1 MSQTVL
7 VAYASKHGTTREVA
21 ESVASTLR
29 SHGFEVEARAAG
41 EVTSLD
47 GVDAVVLG
55 GGLYM
60 ARLHADARR
69 FLARHRDRL
78 AELPLAVFAMGPGS
92 TNEKDMA
99 ASRKQLDHALAK
111 VSELRPVEVAIF
123 GGALDPT
130 KLRFPFNHMPACD
143 ARDWDAIEAWA
154 LRVAD
159 AFAGAAALRA

>member
-7 VAYASKHGTTREVA
+7 VVYASKHGTTREVA
-21 ESVASTLR
+21 ESVASTLT
-29 SHGFEVEARAAG
+29 SHGFDVELQAADA
-41 EVTSLD
+41 VATLD

-69 FLARHRDRL
+69 FLARHRERL
-78 AELPLAVFAMGPGS
+78 AEMPLAVFAMGPGS
-92 TNEKDMA
+92 TSEKDIA

-111 VSELRPVEVAIF
+111 VSELQPVEIAIF

-130 KLRFPFNHMPACD
+130 KLHFPFNRMPACD

-159 AFAGAAALRA
+159 NLAGAVAPRA

>member
-21 ESVASTLR
+21 ESVASALR
-29 SHGFEVEARAAG
+29 SRGFQVEMGASD
-41 EVTSLD
+41 EVTTLD
-47 GVDAVVLG
+47 GVGAVVLG

-60 ARLHADARR
+60 ARLHVDARR
-69 FLARHRDRL
+69 FLVRHRERL
-78 AELPLAVFAMGPGS
+78 SELPLAVFAMGLGS
-92 TNEKDMA
+92 TSDKDIA
-99 ASRKQLDHALAK
+99 ASRKQLDRALAK
-111 VSELRPVEVAIF
+111 VSELRPVEIAIF

-130 KLRFPFNHMPACD
+130 KLRFPLNHMPACD

-159 AFAGAAALRA
+159 AFAGAAAPRA

>member
-1 MSQTVL
+1 MSRTVL
-7 VAYASKHGTTREVA
+7 VAYASKLGTTREVA

-29 SHGFEVEARAAG
+29 SHGLAVEVQAADA
-41 EVTSLD
+41 VDTLD

-69 FLARHRDRL
+69 FLTRHRERL

-92 TNEKDMA
+92 TSEKDMA

-111 VSELRPVEVAIF
+111 VPELRPVEIAIF

-130 KLRFPFNHMPACD
+130 KLHFPFNRMPACD

-154 LRVAD
+154 LRVAA
-159 AFAGAAALRA
+159 AFAGAVVPQA

>member
-1 MSQTVL
+1 MSQTIL

-21 ESVASTLR
+21 ESLASTLR
-29 SHGFEVEARAAG
+29 SHGFDVEMAAAG
-41 EVTSLD
+41 DVTSLD

-78 AELPLAVFAMGPGS
+78 AALPLAVFAMGPGS
-92 TNEKDMA
+92 TSEKDMA

-111 VSELRPVEVAIF
+111 VSELRPAEIAIF

-154 LRVAD
+154 LQVAD
-159 AFAGAAALRA
+159 AFAGATAPRA